1 MKLSDYFANQYRS
14 ADKAVMDV
22 IHVKMVSHSIESFN
36 FTDDEDVEHIVY
48 QYVDEVD
55 GVITICICD
64 IDEDMEECNSI
75 DDFCTREEILLILVN
90 LENHIDTLD

>member
-1 MKLSDYFANQYRS
+1 MKLSVYFANEYRS
-14 ADKAVMDV
+14 ADKAVIDA

-48 QYVDEVD
+48 QYVDVD
-55 GVITICICD
+55 SITICICD